1 MRWSASRSSTRCFGK
16 LQPTLAK
23 KGSTDKATCKLQKQI
38 SDELM
43 NIRFTAKAIERLC
56 DSVRGMVEAVRS
68 HERKI
73 LHLCVDKAHM
83 PRAHFIKVFP
93 GHETDMEWLK
103 HEVQSGKPYAAQ
115 LMRACAE
122 HPRRA
127 ADA

>member
-1 MRWSASRSSTRCFGK
+1 VIHALFAK

-23 KGSTDKATCKLQKQI
+23 KGSQDKGYLRLQKQI

-43 NIRFTAKAIERLC
+43 NIRFTAKSIERLC

-83 PRAHFIKVFP
+83 PRRTSSRPSPATRPTWNGSSTK
-93 GHETDMEWLK
+93 
-103 HEVQSGKPYAAQ
+103 
-115 LMRACAE
+115 C
-122 HPRRA
+122 RRA
-127 ADA
+127 SPTPRS